1 MIFKLEKMQEKRKT
15 HGKSKSKTSKLNK
28 NRKQSKWG
36 KKGTSK
42 RDKNGEKMDLSIC
55 IFFGIVFAFSICI
68 LFAFILFFFFGGGF
82 LPIFSLFD

>member
-36 KKGTSK
+36 KKERQQGIK
-42 RDKNGEKMDLSIC
+42 MGKKMDLSIC

-68 LFAFILFFFFGGGF
+68 LFAFILFFFFLGGGLF
-82 LPIFSLFD
+82 ANFSSF

>member
-55 IFFGIVFAFSICI
+55 IFFWHCVCFFDLHFVCFYFVFF
-68 LFAFILFFFFGGGF
+68 LGGGF